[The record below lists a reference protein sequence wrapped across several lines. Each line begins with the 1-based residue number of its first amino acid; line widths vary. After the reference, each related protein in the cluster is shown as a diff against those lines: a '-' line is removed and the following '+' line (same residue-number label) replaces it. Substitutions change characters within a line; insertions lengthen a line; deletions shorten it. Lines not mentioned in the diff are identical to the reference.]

1 MGILNGLGFALFLF
15 GIFQLLGIDFLAF
28 VKESKE
34 KISRLSFKRKKSLAK
49 RMEEI
54 KKPKQQKGFTA
65 LILGTRQMLLL
76 TGRKE
81 LLSWMSFLAILFAA
95 AGAAVALSIRNY
107 FLVPVLAAGAGILPF
122 IYILFGCQFAQRELN
137 EELETALSIITTSY
151 LRKEDIIA
159 AVSENAEYL
168 NEPVKSVFQSFLVQT
183 KYISGSTKKAL
194 RTLQGK
200 IKHEI
205 FWEWCEALI
214 LCQDNKELK
223 ATLSPI
229 VSKLSDSRIV
239 SEELNNILYEP
250 VKDYV
255 GVFLLFFANF
265 PLIRVLNKD
274 WYSFLMD
281 TTIGK
286 IAVAISVALVLFTVP
301 GVIALTRPVTYRGK

>member
-1 MGILNGLGFALFLF
+1 MGILNTMGFAIFIF
-15 GIFQLLGIDFLAF
+15 GAFQLLGLDFVSFL
-28 VKESKE
+28 KESKE

-49 RMEEI
+49 RIEEI
-54 KKPKQQKGFTA
+54 KKPKQPKGFA
-65 LILGTRQMLLL
+65 AVILGAEQMLLL

-95 AGAAVALSIRNY
+95 AGTAAALAMGNY

-122 IYILFGCQFAQRELN
+122 IYILFLSIRWQKELN
-137 EELETALSIITTSY
+137 EELETALIIITTSY

-159 AVSENAEYL
+159 AVAENAEYL

-183 KYISGSTKKAL
+183 RYISGSTKKAL

-200 IKHEI
+200 IKHEV

-223 ATLSPI
+223 VTLSPI
-229 VSKLSDSRIV
+229 VSKLSDTRIV

-250 VKDYV
+250 LKDYI

-274 WYSFLMD
+274 WYAALMD

-286 IAVAISVALVLFTVP
+286 IVVAISIALVLFTIP
-301 GVIALTRPVTYRGK
+301 GAIALTRPVTYRGK

>member
-28 VKESKE
+28 VRESKE

-65 LILGTRQMLLL
+65 LILGTQQMLLL

-95 AGAAVALSIRNY
+95 AGTAVALSIRNY

-122 IYILFGCQFAQRELN
+122 IYILFLSIRWQRELN

-200 IKHEI
+200 IKHEF

>member
-1 MGILNGLGFALFLF
+1 MGILNILGFAIFIF
-15 GIFQLLGIDFLAF
+15 GAFQLLGLDFVSFL
-28 VKESKE
+28 KESKE
-34 KISRLSFKRKKSLAK
+34 KISRFSFRRKKSLIK

-54 KKPKQQKGFTA
+54 KKPKQRKGFAA
-65 LILGTRQMLLL
+65 LIVSVQQMLLL

-81 LLSWMSFLAILFAA
+81 LLSWMSFLAIAFAA
-95 AGAAVALSIRNY
+95 VGIVAALSTGNY

-122 IYILFGCQFAQRELN
+122 LYILFLSIRWQKELN

-159 AVSENAEYL
+159 AVAENTEYL

-200 IKHEI
+200 MNHEI

-223 ATLSPI
+223 VTLSPI
-229 VSKLSDSRIV
+229 VSKLSDTRVV

-250 VKDYV
+250 LKDYI

-265 PLIRVLNKD
+265 PLIRILNKD
-274 WYSFLMD
+274 WYATLMD

-286 IAVAISVALVLFTVP
+286 IMVAISIALVLLTIP
-301 GVIALTRPVTYRGK
+301 GAIALTRPVTYRGK

>member
-1 MGILNGLGFALFLF
+1 MGILNILGFAIFIF
-15 GIFQLLGIDFLAF
+15 GAFQLLGLDFVSFL
-28 VKESKE
+28 KESKE
-34 KISRLSFKRKKSLAK
+34 KISRFSFRRKKSLIK

-54 KKPKQQKGFTA
+54 KKPKQRKGFAA
-65 LILGTRQMLLL
+65 LIVSVQQMLLL

-81 LLSWMSFLAILFAA
+81 LLSWMSFLAIAFAA
-95 AGAAVALSIRNY
+95 VGTVAALSTGNY

-122 IYILFGCQFAQRELN
+122 LYILFLSIRWQKELN

-159 AVSENAEYL
+159 AVAENTEYL

-200 IKHEI
+200 MNHEI

-223 ATLSPI
+223 VTLSPI
-229 VSKLSDSRIV
+229 VSKLSDTRVV

-250 VKDYV
+250 LKDYI

-265 PLIRVLNKD
+265 PLIRILNKD
-274 WYSFLMD
+274 WYATLMD

-286 IAVAISVALVLFTVP
+286 IMVAISIALVLLTIP
-301 GVIALTRPVTYRGK
+301 GAIALTRPVTYRGK

>member
-1 MGILNGLGFALFLF
+1 MGILNILGFAIFIF
-15 GIFQLLGIDFLAF
+15 GAFQLLGLDFVSFL
-28 VKESKE
+28 KESKE
-34 KISRLSFKRKKSLAK
+34 KISRFSFRRKKSLIK

-54 KKPKQQKGFTA
+54 KKPKQRKGFAA
-65 LILGTRQMLLL
+65 LIVSVQQMLLL

-81 LLSWMSFLAILFAA
+81 LLSWMSFLAIAFAA
-95 AGAAVALSIRNY
+95 VGTVAALSTENY

-122 IYILFGCQFAQRELN
+122 LYILFLSIRWQKELN

-159 AVSENAEYL
+159 AVAENTEYL

-200 IKHEI
+200 MNHEI

-223 ATLSPI
+223 VTLSPI
-229 VSKLSDSRIV
+229 VSKLSDTRVV

-250 VKDYV
+250 LKDYI

-265 PLIRVLNKD
+265 PLIRILNKD
-274 WYSFLMD
+274 WYATLMD

-286 IAVAISVALVLFTVP
+286 IMVAISIALVLLTIP
-301 GVIALTRPVTYRGK
+301 GAIALTRPVTYRGK

>member
-107 FLVPVLAAGAGILPF
+107 FMVPVLAVGAGFLPF
-122 IYILFGCQFAQRELN
+122 IYILFLSIRWQRELN

-223 ATLSPI
+223 ITLSPI

-286 IAVAISVALVLFTVP
+286 IAVAISIALVFMTIP
-301 GVIALTRPVTYRGK
+301 GAIALTRPVTYRGK

>member
-1 MGILNGLGFALFLF
+1 MGILNVLGFAIFIF
-15 GIFQLLGIDFLAF
+15 GAFQLLGLDFVSFL
-28 VKESKE
+28 KESKE
-34 KISRLSFKRKKSLAK
+34 KISHFSFRRKKSLIK

-54 KKPKQQKGFTA
+54 KKPKQRKGFAA
-65 LILGTRQMLLL
+65 LIVSVQQMLLL

-81 LLSWMSFLAILFAA
+81 LLSWMSFLAIAFAA
-95 AGAAVALSIRNY
+95 VGTVAALSTGNY

-122 IYILFGCQFAQRELN
+122 LYILFLSIRWQKELN

-159 AVSENAEYL
+159 AVAENTEYL

-200 IKHEI
+200 MNHEI

-223 ATLSPI
+223 VTLSPI
-229 VSKLSDSRIV
+229 VSKLSDTRVV

-250 VKDYV
+250 LKDYI

-274 WYSFLMD
+274 WYASLMD

-286 IAVAISVALVLFTVP
+286 IMVAISIALVLLTIP
-301 GVIALTRPVTYRGK
+301 GAIALTRPVTYRGK

>member
-1 MGILNGLGFALFLF
+1 MGILNILGFAIFIF
-15 GIFQLLGIDFLAF
+15 GAFQLLGLDLLSFI
-28 VKESKE
+28 KESKE
-34 KISRLSFKRKKSLAK
+34 KISRFSFRRKKSLIK

-54 KKPKQQKGFTA
+54 KKPKQRKGFAA
-65 LILGTRQMLLL
+65 LIVSVQQMLLL

-81 LLSWMSFLAILFAA
+81 LLSWMSFLAIAFAA
-95 AGAAVALSIRNY
+95 VGTVAALSTGNY

-122 IYILFGCQFAQRELN
+122 LYILFLSIRWQKELN

-159 AVSENAEYL
+159 AVAENTEYL

-200 IKHEI
+200 MNHEI

-223 ATLSPI
+223 VTLSPI
-229 VSKLSDSRIV
+229 VSKLSDTRVV

-250 VKDYV
+250 LKDYI

-265 PLIRVLNKD
+265 PLIRILNKD
-274 WYSFLMD
+274 WYATLMD

-286 IAVAISVALVLFTVP
+286 IMVAISIALVLLTIP
-301 GVIALTRPVTYRGK
+301 GAIALTRPVTYRGK

>member
-1 MGILNGLGFALFLF
+1 MGILNILGFAIFIF
-15 GIFQLLGIDFLAF
+15 GAFQLLGLDFVSFL
-28 VKESKE
+28 KESKE
-34 KISRLSFKRKKSLAK
+34 KISRFSFRRKKSLIK

-54 KKPKQQKGFTA
+54 KKPKQRKGFAA
-65 LILGTRQMLLL
+65 LIVSVQQMLLL

-81 LLSWMSFLAILFAA
+81 LLSWMSFLAIAFAA
-95 AGAAVALSIRNY
+95 VGTVAALSTGNY

-122 IYILFGCQFAQRELN
+122 LYILFLSIRWQKELN

-159 AVSENAEYL
+159 AVAENTEYL

-200 IKHEI
+200 MNHEI

-223 ATLSPI
+223 VTLSPI
-229 VSKLSDSRIV
+229 VSKLSDTRIV

-250 VKDYV
+250 LKDYI

-265 PLIRVLNKD
+265 PLIRILNKD
-274 WYSFLMD
+274 WYATLMD

-286 IAVAISVALVLFTVP
+286 IMVAISIALVLLTIP
-301 GVIALTRPVTYRGK
+301 GAIALTRPVTYRGK

>member
-28 VKESKE
+28 VRESKE

-65 LILGTRQMLLL
+65 LILGTQQMLLL

-95 AGAAVALSIRNY
+95 AGTAVALSIRNY

-122 IYILFGCQFAQRELN
+122 IYILFLSIRWQRELN

-183 KYISGSTKKAL
+183 RYISGSTKKAL

>member
-1 MGILNGLGFALFLF
+1 MGILNILGFAIFIF
-15 GIFQLLGIDFLAF
+15 GAFQLLGLDFVSFL
-28 VKESKE
+28 KESKE
-34 KISRLSFKRKKSLAK
+34 KISRFSFRRKKSLIK

-54 KKPKQQKGFTA
+54 KKPKQRKGFAA
-65 LILGTRQMLLL
+65 LIVSVQQMLLL

-81 LLSWMSFLAILFAA
+81 LLSWMSFLAIAFAA
-95 AGAAVALSIRNY
+95 VGIVAALSTGNY

-122 IYILFGCQFAQRELN
+122 LYILFLSIRWQKELN

-159 AVSENAEYL
+159 AVAENTEYL

-200 IKHEI
+200 MNHEI

-223 ATLSPI
+223 VTLSPI
-229 VSKLSDSRIV
+229 VSKLSDTRVV

-250 VKDYV
+250 LKDYI

-265 PLIRVLNKD
+265 PLIRILNKD
-274 WYSFLMD
+274 WYATLMD

-286 IAVAISVALVLFTVP
+286 IMVAISIALVLLTIP